1 MGASE
6 FNGDFAPNSKERQAN
21 DEILRKSRKWA
32 EQFMQSADVLSETT
46 ETDTKTEGESS
57 SSSSKTDG
65 DFDWEPVTET
75 PKMENASDEDTFRVA
90 VDLPGVE
97 KVDVDVTVEDEFL
110 IVKGTRRRRRR
121 LFRGVDDEEPKD
133 KEGPTKVTR
142 KYSKKIAFVESEVDM
157 DQMEATFENGV
168 LVVSAPKKKEEPPP
182 EEPKRRIPIV

>member
-1 MGASE
+1 MG
-6 FNGDFAPNSKERQAN
+6 
-21 DEILRKSRKWA
+21 A

-97 KVDVDVTVEDEFL
+97 KVDVDVTVEEEFL
-110 IVKGTRRRRRR
+110 IVRGTRRRRRR
-121 LFRGVDDEEPKD
+121 LFPGVDDEEPK
-133 KEGPTKVTR
+133 PVAVTR
-142 KYSKKIAFVESEVDM
+142 KYEKKIAFVESEVDI
-157 DQMEATFENGV
+157 DRMEATFENGV
-168 LVVSAPKKKEEPPP
+168 LV
-182 EEPKRRIPIV
+182 I

>member
-1 MGASE
+1 MS
-6 FNGDFAPNSKERQAN
+6 ST
-21 DEILRKSRKWA
+21 
-32 EQFMQSADVLSETT
+32 ADVLSETET
-46 ETDTKTEGESS
+46 TDTKTEGESS
-57 SSSSKTDG
+57 SSSSSKTDG
-65 DFDWEPVTET
+65 DFDWGPVTET
-75 PKMENASDEDTFRVA
+75 PKMENASDEDTFRIA

-121 LFRGVDDEEPKD
+121 LFPGVDDEEPN
-133 KEGPTKVTR
+133 EGPAKVTR

-168 LVVSAPKKKEEPPP
+168 LVVSAPKKKEDPPP